1 MLNLINKLIPPIFA
15 NMILVL
21 IIVFVTLLFVSCQNE
36 NTRQVYNEDNKL
48 PMSVKTK
55 EYSYD
60 VSEWEHKGHLY
71 LIVERAHGSGI
82 THAGHCPCNTRK

>member
-1 MLNLINKLIPPIFA
+1 MIISMNKFLF
-15 NMILVL
+15 V
-21 IIVFVTLLFVSCQNE
+21 VTLLFVSCHNE
-36 NTRQVYNEDNKL
+36 NTKPVYNEDNKL
-48 PMSVKTK
+48 PMMVKTN